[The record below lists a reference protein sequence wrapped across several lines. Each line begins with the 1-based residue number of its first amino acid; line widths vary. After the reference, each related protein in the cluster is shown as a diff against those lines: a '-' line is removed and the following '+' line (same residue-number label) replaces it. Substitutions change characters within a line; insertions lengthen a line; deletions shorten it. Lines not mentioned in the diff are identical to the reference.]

1 MTNKTKIIVGILI
14 VVSIIILI
22 ICIIG
27 NNTKKEK
34 ENSIKN
40 GISNVS
46 SYLDD
51 IKAENSQIDNTI
63 NEVDSENNVI
73 TENLSNGN
81 NKEENNNIIG
91 KEEQE
96 SKNENTEEDNRNVA
110 IELAK
115 KEWNISIDSYNFEAK
130 LKSEGIY
137 EVSVRNKTNGYV
149 NAVYTVNIKTG
160 TVTE

>member
-1 MTNKTKIIVGILI
+1 MLSI
-14 VVSIIILI
+14 VVA
-22 ICIIG
+22 
-27 NNTKKEK
+27 
-34 ENSIKN
+34 
-40 GISNVS
+40 
-46 SYLDD
+46 
-51 IKAENSQIDNTI
+51 KA
-63 NEVDSENNVI
+63 
-73 TENLSNGN
+73 
-81 NKEENNNIIG
+81 KNNIIG